1 MLTLALLQ
9 GKSGR
14 RRREGTEKRRGLRRG
29 GRRKKRGKGGPRN
42 GHDKTPQR
50 KAL

>member
-9 GKSGR
+9 GKSGG

-29 GRRKKRGKGGPRN
+29 GRREKRGKGGAKKWP
-42 GHDKTPQR
+42 
-50 KAL
+50 